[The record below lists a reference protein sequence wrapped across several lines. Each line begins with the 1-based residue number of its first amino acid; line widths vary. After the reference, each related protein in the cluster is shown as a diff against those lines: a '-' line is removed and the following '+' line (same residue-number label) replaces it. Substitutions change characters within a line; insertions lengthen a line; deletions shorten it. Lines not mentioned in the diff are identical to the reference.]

1 MPSRAETRG
10 RVEIVLRVISL
21 GVIAFMLWQSLDHGR
36 AESVLGGKTSRLQ
49 GDLRDWTRS
58 GIAPNRISVQLD
70 SVPKP
75 IERDWLAA
83 LRASGSNISWHGALP
98 AVGFDVRP
106 VAAPSGG
113 YRMLV
118 SAPAGSSVVIADQI
132 GPIDTVRAGNG
143 GASVSVPSASG
154 EITATTAGTTA
165 RAILPDTLRIR
176 RVLVIGDADW
186 ESKFVI
192 AALEEDGW
200 KVDAQTHLAP
210 GVSVTQGSIT
220 PIDTTRY
227 SAVIALDH
235 SAGNYA
241 SEIIRFAS
249 TGGGVII
256 GAAAAGLESLSPL
269 RAGSAGRVD
278 VPSAISSEPGAVT
291 LQSLSVVP
299 VIAMKSDALVLER
312 RGGNV
317 AVAARRFGNG
327 RVLQAGYLDT
337 WRWRMS
343 GGDNAV
349 GEHRK
354 WWTSAVAGVAY
365 APAMASTVSEVA
377 DNAPVARLIESLG
390 KPASA
395 ATEPLASTA
404 ASISLWWLFAILSL
418 SLLAEWISRRTRGV
432 R

>member
-10 RVEIVLRVISL
+10 RIETALRVVSVGI
-21 GVIAFMLWQSLDHGR
+21 IAFMLWQSLDHGR
-36 AESVLGGKTSRLQ
+36 TDSIVSGRSANLRTG
-49 GDLRDWTRS
+49 LRDWTRS
-58 GIAPNRISVQLD
+58 GIAPAKISVQLD
-70 SVPKP
+70 SVPSP
-75 IERDWLAA
+75 RDRDWLAA
-83 LRASGSNISWHGALP
+83 LKASGSSVSWNGSLP
-98 AVGFDVRP
+98 AIGLDVQP
-106 VAAPSGG
+106 IASPAGG

-118 SAPAGSSVVIADQI
+118 SAPAGSSVVIGDEI
-132 GPIDTVRAGNG
+132 GPIDTLRAGNG
-143 GASVSVPSASG
+143 GASVNVPSASG
-154 EITATTAGTTA
+154 VITATTGGTTA
-165 RAILPDTLRIR
+165 RATLPYTLRIR

-186 ESKFVI
+186 ESKFVV

-235 SAGNYA
+235 SANAYA
-241 SEIIRFAS
+241 SDIVRFANM
-249 TGGGVII
+249 GGGVII
-256 GAAAAGLESLSPL
+256 GAGAAGVESLSPL
-269 RAGSAGRVD
+269 RAGSPGKVDAG
-278 VPSAISSEPGAVT
+278 SAAASEPGTIT

-299 VIAMKSDALVLER
+299 VSAMKGDAVALDR
-312 RGGNV
+312 RGGNI
-317 AVAARRFGNG
+317 AVAARRFGGG
-327 RVLQAGYLDT
+327 RVMQLGYLDT

-343 GGDNAV
+343 GGENSV

-354 WWTSAVAGVAY
+354 WWTNAVAGVAY
-365 APAMASTVSEVA
+365 APALAPTVSETA

-395 ATEPLASTA
+395 ANGPLASTGP
-404 ASISLWWLFAILSL
+404 SVSLWWLFAVLSL
-418 SLLAEWISRRTRGV
+418 SLLAEWVSRRTRGV